1 MRLAVF
7 GAGYVGLVTA
17 ACFAEMGNHVVCVDV
32 DADRVTRLS
41 RGEVPIHEPGLAPLI
56 ERGLAQQR
64 IRFTL
69 DAADAMDGAEAVF
82 IAVGTPPGEDGSADL
97 SHVLAVAR
105 TVGSLLA
112 GRCVVV
118 DKSTVPVG
126 TADRVR
132 EAIAAELARRG
143 VDHDFA
149 VVSNPEFLKEGAAIG
164 DFMRPDRIVIGSREA
179 WATEVMR
186 TLYAPFSRN
195 HEKLIVMDV
204 RSAELTKYAA
214 NTMLAV
220 RISFMNEL
228 AALAERLGADIE
240 DVRRGIGSDPR
251 IGPSFLYP
259 GAGFGGSCFPK
270 DLRALLRTGV
280 DHGSPLTIVQA
291 AFDANER
298 QKQVLFAKANRAF
311 GGQLAGVR
319 AALWGLAFKPDTD
332 DIREAP
338 SLELIESLLAAGASV
353 VGYDPEA
360 AANVRAALAGRD
372 GFRTEDDA
380 YRAAEGADVLFVVT
394 EWREFRSPDFARLRS
409 IMRQPVLIDG
419 RNLYDPQ
426 AVQAAG
432 FRYDSIGRPGF
443 SPGQAPARIAPSA
456 VRGRRAEP
464 R

>member
-1 MRLAVF
+1 MRLVVF

-17 ACFAEMGNHVVCVDV
+17 ACFAEMGNHVACVDV
-32 DADRVTRLS
+32 DADRVARLN
-41 RGEVPIHEPGLAPLI
+41 RGEVPIHEPGLAPLL

-69 DAADAMDGAEAVF
+69 DAADAMTGAEAVF
-82 IAVGTPPGEDGSADL
+82 IAVGTPPSEDGSADL

-105 TVGSLLA
+105 TIGSLLQ

-132 EAIAAELARRG
+132 EAIAGELARRG
-143 VDHDFA
+143 VAHEFS

-164 DFMRPDRIVIGSREA
+164 DFMRPDRIVIGSRDA
-179 WATEVMR
+179 WATEAMR

-270 DLRALLRTGV
+270 DLRALLRTGHEH
-280 DHGSPLTIVQA
+280 DSPLTIVQA
-291 AFDANER
+291 AFDANEQ
-298 QKQVLFAKANRAF
+298 QKKVLFEKATKAF
-311 GGQLAGVR
+311 DGKLSGLR

-338 SLELIESLLAAGASV
+338 SLELIDSLLAAGATV
-353 VGYDPEA
+353 VAYDPEA
-360 AANVRAALAGRD
+360 AANVQAAFAGRD
-372 GFRTEDDA
+372 GFRTVDDA
-380 YRAAEGADVLFVVT
+380 YQAADGADVLFVVT

-426 AVQAAG
+426 AVRAAG
-432 FRYDSIGRPGF
+432 FRYDSIGRAG
-443 SPGQAPARIAPSA
+443 
-456 VRGRRAEP
+456 
-464 R
+464 

>member
-32 DADRVTRLS
+32 DAERVARLS

-69 DAADAMDGAEAVF
+69 DAADAMADAEVIF

-105 TVGSLLA
+105 TVGALLA
-112 GRCVVV
+112 DRCVVV

-132 EAIAAELARRG
+132 ETIAAELARRG
-143 VDHDFA
+143 VAHEFA

-164 DFMRPDRIVIGSREA
+164 DFMRPDRIVIGSRDA
-179 WATEVMR
+179 WATEIMR
-186 TLYAPFSRN
+186 ALYAPFSRN

-251 IGPSFLYP
+251 IGPGFLYP

-270 DLRALLRTGV
+270 DLRALLRTGLEY
-280 DHGSPLTIVQA
+280 DAPLTIVQA

-298 QKQVLFAKANRAF
+298 QKQVLFAKASRAF
-311 GGQLAGVR
+311 GGRLAGLR

-338 SLELIESLLAAGASV
+338 SLELIESLLRAGATV

-360 AANVRAALAGRD
+360 AANVRAALAGRE

-419 RNLYDPQ
+419 RNLYDPP

-432 FRYDSIGRPGF
+432 FRYDSIGRPAL
-443 SPGQAPARIAPSA
+443 QAPK
-456 VRGRRAEP
+456 
-464 R
+464 

>member
-17 ACFAEMGNHVVCVDV
+17 ACFAEMGNHVACVDV
-32 DADRVTRLS
+32 DADRVARLT
-41 RGEVPIHEPGLAPLI
+41 RGEVPIHEPGLAPLL
-56 ERGLAQQR
+56 ERGLAQKR
-64 IRFTL
+64 IRFTTDPAAAL
-69 DAADAMDGAEAVF
+69 ADAEVVF
-82 IAVGTPPGEDGSADL
+82 IAVGTPPSEDGSADL

-105 TVGSLLA
+105 TIGSLMSA
-112 GRCVVV
+112 RCVVV

-126 TADRVR
+126 TADKVR
-132 EAIAAELARRG
+132 ETIAAELARRG
-143 VDHDFA
+143 VAHEFS

-164 DFMRPDRIVIGSREA
+164 DFMRPDRVVIGSRDA
-179 WATEVMR
+179 WATEAMR
-186 TLYAPFSRN
+186 ALYAPFSRN

-220 RISFMNEL
+220 RISFMNEM

-270 DLRALLRTGV
+270 DLRALLRTSQEQR
-280 DHGSPLTIVQA
+280 SPLSIVQA

-298 QKQVLFAKANRAF
+298 QKRVLFTKAMNAF
-311 GGQLAGVR
+311 DGKLGGLR

-338 SLELIESLLAAGASV
+338 SLELIGSLLEAGASV

-360 AANVRAALAGRD
+360 AANMRAAFAGRQ
-372 GFRTEDDA
+372 GFATVDDP
-380 YRAAEGADVLFVVT
+380 YQAAEDADVLFVVT
-394 EWREFRSPDFARLRS
+394 EWREFRSPDFARLRAT
-409 IMRQPVLIDG
+409 MRQPVLIDG
-419 RNLYDPQ
+419 RNLYDPKW
-426 AVQAAG
+426 VREAG
-432 FRYDSIGRPGF
+432 FRYDSIGRPG
-443 SPGQAPARIAPSA
+443 
-456 VRGRRAEP
+456 
-464 R
+464 

>member
-1 MRLAVF
+1 MRVAVF

-17 ACFAEMGNHVVCVDV
+17 ACFAEMGNQVDCVDV
-32 DADRVTRLS
+32 DADRVARLN
-41 RGEVPIHEPGLAPLI
+41 RGEVPIHEPGLAPLL
-56 ERGLAQQR
+56 ERGLAQGR
-64 IRFTL
+64 IRFI
-69 DAADAMDGAEAVF
+69 DQPAQAVAGAEAIF
-82 IAVGTPPGEDGSADL
+82 IAVGTPPAEDGSADL

-105 TVGSLLA
+105 TIGSLLDA
-112 GRCVVV
+112 RCVVV

-126 TADRVR
+126 TADQVR
-132 EAIAAELARRG
+132 EAIARELARRG
-143 VDHDFA
+143 VAHPFA

-164 DFMRPDRIVIGSREA
+164 DFMRPDRIVIGSRDG

-186 TLYAPFSRN
+186 ALYAPFSRN

-228 AALAERLGADIE
+228 AALADRLGANIE

-251 IGPSFLYP
+251 IGPGFLYP

-270 DLRALLRTGV
+270 DLRALLRTG
-280 DHGSPLTIVQA
+280 HEQASPLTIVQA
-291 AFDANER
+291 AYDANEQ
-298 QKQVLFAKANRAF
+298 QKKLLFAKADQVF
-311 GGQLAGVR
+311 DGKLSGLR

-338 SLELIESLLAAGASV
+338 SLVLIDSLLAAGATV

-360 AANVRAALAGRD
+360 AQNVRAVFAGRE
-372 GFRTEDDA
+372 GFGTAEDP
-380 YRAAEGADVLFVVT
+380 YVAAEGVDVLFIVT

-409 IMRQPVLIDG
+409 TMRQPVLIDG

-426 AVQAAG
+426 MVRAAG
-432 FRYDSIGRPGF
+432 FRYDSIGRP
-443 SPGQAPARIAPSA
+443 
-456 VRGRRAEP
+456 
-464 R
+464 

>member
-1 MRLAVF
+1 MRLTVF

-32 DADRVTRLS
+32 DAERVARLS

-69 DAADAMDGAEAVF
+69 DAADAMADAEVIF

-105 TVGSLLA
+105 TVGALLA
-112 GRCVVV
+112 DRCVVV

-132 EAIAAELARRG
+132 ETIAAELARRG
-143 VDHDFA
+143 VAHEFA

-164 DFMRPDRIVIGSREA
+164 DFMRPDRIVIGSRDA
-179 WATEVMR
+179 WATEIMR
-186 TLYAPFSRN
+186 ALYAPFSRN

-251 IGPSFLYP
+251 IGPGFLYP

-270 DLRALLRTGV
+270 DLRALLRTGLEY
-280 DHGSPLTIVQA
+280 GAPLTIVQA

-298 QKQVLFAKANRAF
+298 QKQVLFAKARRAF
-311 GGQLAGVR
+311 DGRLAGVR

-338 SLELIESLLAAGASV
+338 SLELIESLLGAGATV

-360 AANVRAALAGRD
+360 AANVRAALAGRE

-432 FRYDSIGRPGF
+432 FRYDSIGRPAL
-443 SPGQAPARIAPSA
+443 QAPK
-456 VRGRRAEP
+456 
-464 R
+464 

>member
-1 MRLAVF
+1 MRLVVF

-17 ACFAEMGNHVVCVDV
+17 ACFAEMGNHVACVDV
-32 DADRVTRLS
+32 DADRVARLN
-41 RGEVPIHEPGLAPLI
+41 RGEVPIHEPGLAPLL

-69 DAADAMDGAEAVF
+69 DAADAMAGAEVVF
-82 IAVGTPPGEDGSADL
+82 IAVGTPPTEDGSADL

-105 TVGSLLA
+105 TIGSLLA
-112 GRCVVV
+112 DRCVVV

-126 TADRVR
+126 TADQVR
-132 EAIAAELARRG
+132 ATIAGELAKRG
-143 VDHDFA
+143 AAHEFS

-164 DFMRPDRIVIGSREA
+164 DFMRPDRIVIGSRDP

-186 TLYAPFSRN
+186 ALYAPFSRN
-195 HEKLIVMDV
+195 HEKLIVMGV

-270 DLRALLRTGV
+270 DLRALLRTSHEH
-280 DHGSPLTIVQA
+280 DAPLSIVQA

-298 QKQVLFAKANRAF
+298 QKRTLFEKATKAF
-311 GGQLAGVR
+311 DGRLSGLR

-338 SLELIESLLAAGASV
+338 SLELIDGLLKAGATV

-360 AANVRAALAGRD
+360 AANVRAAFAGRD
-372 GFRTEDDA
+372 GFRTVEDP
-380 YRAAEGADVLFVVT
+380 YEAADGADVLFVVT
-394 EWREFRSPDFARLRS
+394 EWREFRSPDFARLRAL
-409 IMRQPVLIDG
+409 MRQPVLIDG

-426 AVQAAG
+426 AVSAAG
-432 FRYDSIGRPGF
+432 FRYDSIGRPATR
-443 SPGQAPARIAPSA
+443 S
-456 VRGRRAEP
+456 
-464 R
+464 

>member
-17 ACFAEMGNHVVCVDV
+17 ACFAEMGNHVACVDV
-32 DADRVTRLS
+32 DEARVERLR
-41 RGEVPIHEPGLAPLI
+41 RGEVPIHEPGLSEMIVRGA
-56 ERGLAQQR
+56 ERGR
-64 IRFTL
+64 IRFTT
-69 DAADAMDGAEAVF
+69 DAREAIGDAEVIF
-82 IAVGTPPGEDGSADL
+82 IAVGTPPNEDGAADL

-105 TVGSLLA
+105 TIGALIDEPV
-112 GRCVVV
+112 VVV

-132 EAIAAELARRG
+132 QAIDAELARRG
-143 VDHDFA
+143 VQVRHA

-164 DFMRPDRIVIGSREA
+164 DFMRPDRIVIGSSDARA
-179 WATEVMR
+179 IDVMR
-186 TLYAPFSRN
+186 NLYAPFSRN
-195 HEKLIVMDV
+195 HEKLVVMSE

-240 DVRRGIGSDPR
+240 DVRRGIGSDSR
-251 IGPSFLYP
+251 IGASFLYP

-270 DLRALLRTGV
+270 DLRALLRTSGEY
-280 DHGSPLTIVQA
+280 DSALTIVKA
-291 AFDANER
+291 AFDVNER
-298 QKQVLFAKANRAF
+298 QKHVLFAKASRVF
-311 GGQLAGVR
+311 DGRFEGVR

-338 SLELIESLLAAGASV
+338 SQVLIESLLDAGATV
-353 VGYDPEA
+353 AGYDPEA
-360 AANVRAALAGRD
+360 AQNMRAALAQRS
-372 GFRTEDDA
+372 GFEAVDDP

-394 EWREFRSPDFARLRS
+394 EWREFRSPDFRRLRER
-409 IMRQPVLIDG
+409 MRRPVLIDG

-426 AVQAAG
+426 MVRAAG
-432 FRYDSIGRPGF
+432 FRYESIGRP
-443 SPGQAPARIAPSA
+443 
-456 VRGRRAEP
+456 
-464 R
+464 

>member
-17 ACFAEMGNHVVCVDV
+17 ACFAEMGNHVACVDV
-32 DADRVTRLS
+32 DAGRVARLN
-41 RGEVPIHEPGLAPLI
+41 RGEVPIHEPGLAPLL
-56 ERGLAQQR
+56 ERGLAQKR
-64 IRFTL
+64 IRFGT
-69 DAADAMDGAEAVF
+69 DAADALAGAEVVF
-82 IAVGTPPGEDGSADL
+82 IAVGTPPSEDGSADL

-105 TVGSLLA
+105 TIGSLMSA
-112 GRCVVV
+112 RCVVV

-126 TADRVR
+126 TADKVR
-132 EAIAAELARRG
+132 ETIAAELARRG
-143 VDHDFA
+143 VAHEFS

-164 DFMRPDRIVIGSREA
+164 DFMRPDRIVIGSRDA
-179 WATEVMR
+179 WATEAMR
-186 TLYAPFSRN
+186 ALYAPFSRN

-220 RISFMNEL
+220 RISFMNEM

-270 DLRALLRTGV
+270 DLRALLRTSQE
-280 DHGSPLTIVQA
+280 HASPLTIVQA
-291 AFDANER
+291 AFEANER
-298 QKQVLFAKANRAF
+298 QKKVLFAKAKKAF
-311 GGQLAGVR
+311 GGRLDGLR

-338 SLELIESLLAAGASV
+338 SLELIDSLLAAGASV

-360 AANVRAALAGRD
+360 AANMRAAFAGRQ
-372 GFRTEDDA
+372 GFATVDDP
-380 YRAAEGADVLFVVT
+380 YQAAEGADVLFVVT
-394 EWREFRSPDFARLRS
+394 EWREFRSPDFARLRAT
-409 IMRQPVLIDG
+409 MRQPVLIDG
-419 RNLYDPQ
+419 RNLYDPKW
-426 AVQAAG
+426 VREAG
-432 FRYDSIGRPGF
+432 FRYDSIGRPG
-443 SPGQAPARIAPSA
+443 
-456 VRGRRAEP
+456 
-464 R
+464 

>member
-17 ACFAEMGNHVVCVDV
+17 ACFAEMGNHVACVDV
-32 DADRVTRLS
+32 DADRVARLT
-41 RGEVPIHEPGLAPLI
+41 RGEVPIHEPGLAPLL
-56 ERGLAQQR
+56 ERGLAQKR
-64 IRFTL
+64 IRFGTDPAAAL
-69 DAADAMDGAEAVF
+69 ADAEVVF
-82 IAVGTPPGEDGSADL
+82 IAVGTPPSEDGSADL

-105 TVGSLLA
+105 TIGSLMSA
-112 GRCVVV
+112 RCVVV

-126 TADRVR
+126 TADKVR
-132 EAIAAELARRG
+132 ETIAAELARRG
-143 VDHDFA
+143 VAHEFS

-164 DFMRPDRIVIGSREA
+164 DFMRPDRVVIGSRDA
-179 WATEVMR
+179 WATDAMR
-186 TLYAPFSRN
+186 ALYAPFSRN

-220 RISFMNEL
+220 RISFMNEM

-270 DLRALLRTGV
+270 DLRALLRTSQEQR
-280 DHGSPLTIVQA
+280 SPLSIVQA

-298 QKQVLFAKANRAF
+298 QKRVLFTKAMNAF
-311 GGQLAGVR
+311 DGKLDGLR

-338 SLELIESLLAAGASV
+338 SLELIDSLLAAGASV

-360 AANVRAALAGRD
+360 AANVRAAFAGRK
-372 GFRTEDDA
+372 GFETVDDP
-380 YRAAEGADVLFVVT
+380 YQAAEGADVLFVVT
-394 EWREFRSPDFARLRS
+394 EWREFRSPDFARLRAT
-409 IMRQPVLIDG
+409 MRQPVLIDG
-419 RNLYDPQ
+419 RNLYDPKW
-426 AVQAAG
+426 VREAG
-432 FRYDSIGRPGF
+432 FRYDSIGRPG
-443 SPGQAPARIAPSA
+443 
-456 VRGRRAEP
+456 
-464 R
+464 

>member
-32 DADRVTRLS
+32 DAERVARLS

-69 DAADAMDGAEAVF
+69 DAADAMADAEVIF

-105 TVGSLLA
+105 TVGALLA
-112 GRCVVV
+112 DRCVVV

-132 EAIAAELARRG
+132 ETIAAELARRG
-143 VDHDFA
+143 VAHEFA

-164 DFMRPDRIVIGSREA
+164 DFMRPDRIVIGSRDA
-179 WATEVMR
+179 WATEIMR
-186 TLYAPFSRN
+186 ALYAPFSRN

-251 IGPSFLYP
+251 IGPGFLYP

-270 DLRALLRTGV
+270 DLRALLRTGLEY
-280 DHGSPLTIVQA
+280 GAPLTIVQA

-298 QKQVLFAKANRAF
+298 QKQVLFAKARRAF
-311 GGQLAGVR
+311 DGRLAGVR

-338 SLELIESLLAAGASV
+338 SLELIESLLGAGATV

-360 AANVRAALAGRD
+360 AANVRAALAGRE

-432 FRYDSIGRPGF
+432 FRYDSIGRPAL
-443 SPGQAPARIAPSA
+443 QAPK
-456 VRGRRAEP
+456 
-464 R
+464 

>member
-17 ACFAEMGNHVVCVDV
+17 ACFAEMGNHVACVDV
-32 DADRVTRLS
+32 DAGRVARLN
-41 RGEVPIHEPGLAPLI
+41 RGEVPIHEPGLAPLL
-56 ERGLAQQR
+56 ERGLAQKR
-64 IRFTL
+64 IRFGT
-69 DAADAMDGAEAVF
+69 DAADALAGTEVVF
-82 IAVGTPPGEDGSADL
+82 IAVGTPPSEDGSADL

-105 TVGSLLA
+105 TIGSLLA
-112 GRCVVV
+112 ARCVVV

-126 TADRVR
+126 TADKVR
-132 EAIAAELARRG
+132 ETIAAELARRG
-143 VDHDFA
+143 VAHEFS

-164 DFMRPDRIVIGSREA
+164 DFMRPDRIVIGSRDA
-179 WATEVMR
+179 WATEAMR
-186 TLYAPFSRN
+186 ALYAPFSRN

-220 RISFMNEL
+220 RISFMNEM

-270 DLRALLRTGV
+270 DLRALLRTSQEQR
-280 DHGSPLTIVQA
+280 SPLSIVQA

-298 QKQVLFAKANRAF
+298 QKRVLFEKAMKAF
-311 GGQLAGVR
+311 DGKLGGLR

-332 DIREAP
+332 DVREAP
-338 SLELIESLLAAGASV
+338 SLELIGSLLEAGASV

-360 AANVRAALAGRD
+360 AANMRAAVAGRQ
-372 GFRTEDDA
+372 GFATVDDP
-380 YRAAEGADVLFVVT
+380 YQAAEGADVLFVVT
-394 EWREFRSPDFARLRS
+394 EWREFRSPDFARLRAT
-409 IMRQPVLIDG
+409 MRQPVLIDG
-419 RNLYDPQ
+419 RNLYDPKW
-426 AVQAAG
+426 VREAG
-432 FRYDSIGRPGF
+432 FRYDSIGRP
-443 SPGQAPARIAPSA
+443 A
-456 VRGRRAEP
+456 
-464 R
+464 

>member
-17 ACFAEMGNHVVCVDV
+17 ACFAEMGNHVACVDV
-32 DADRVTRLS
+32 DADRVARLN
-41 RGEVPIHEPGLAPLI
+41 RGEVPIHEPGLAPLL
-56 ERGLAQQR
+56 ERGLAQKR
-64 IRFTL
+64 IRFGT
-69 DAADAMDGAEAVF
+69 DAADALAGAEVVF
-82 IAVGTPPGEDGSADL
+82 IAVGTPPSEDGSADL

-105 TVGSLLA
+105 TIGSLMSA
-112 GRCVVV
+112 RCVVV

-126 TADRVR
+126 TADKVR
-132 EAIAAELARRG
+132 ETIAAELARRG
-143 VDHDFA
+143 VAHEFS

-164 DFMRPDRIVIGSREA
+164 DFMRPDRIVIGSRDA
-179 WATEVMR
+179 WATEAMR
-186 TLYAPFSRN
+186 ALYAPFSRN

-220 RISFMNEL
+220 RISFMNEM

-270 DLRALLRTGV
+270 DLRALLRTSQE
-280 DHGSPLTIVQA
+280 HASPLTIVQA
-291 AFDANER
+291 AFEANER
-298 QKQVLFAKANRAF
+298 QKKVLFAKAKKAF
-311 GGQLAGVR
+311 GGRLDGLR

-338 SLELIESLLAAGASV
+338 SLELIDSLLAAGASV

-360 AANVRAALAGRD
+360 AANVRAAFAGRK
-372 GFRTEDDA
+372 GFETVDDP
-380 YRAAEGADVLFVVT
+380 YQAAEGADVLFVVT
-394 EWREFRSPDFARLRS
+394 EWREFRSPDFARLRAT
-409 IMRQPVLIDG
+409 MRQPVLIDG
-419 RNLYDPQ
+419 RNLYDPKW
-426 AVQAAG
+426 VREAG
-432 FRYDSIGRPGF
+432 FRYDSIGRPG
-443 SPGQAPARIAPSA
+443 
-456 VRGRRAEP
+456 
-464 R
+464 

>member
-32 DADRVTRLS
+32 DAGRVARLS
-41 RGEVPIHEPGLAPLI
+41 RGEVPLHEPGLAPLV
-56 ERGLAQQR
+56 ERGLARQR

-132 EAIAAELARRG
+132 ETIAAELARRG
-143 VDHDFA
+143 VGHEFA

-164 DFMRPDRIVIGSREA
+164 DFMRPDRIVIGSRDD
-179 WATEVMR
+179 WAIETMR
-186 TLYAPFSRN
+186 ALYAPFSRN

-251 IGPSFLYP
+251 IGPGFLYP

-270 DLRALLRTGV
+270 DLRALLRTGAE
-280 DHGSPLTIVQA
+280 HGSPLTIVQA

-298 QKQVLFAKANRAF
+298 QKQVLFAKARRAF
-311 GGQLAGVR
+311 DGRLAGVR

-332 DIREAP
+332 DVREAP
-338 SLELIESLLAAGASV
+338 SLELIEGLLGAGASV

-360 AANVRAALAGRD
+360 AANVRAALAGRE

-432 FRYDSIGRPGF
+432 FRYDSIGRPG
-443 SPGQAPARIAPSA
+443 SQAARRS
-456 VRGRRAEP
+456 
-464 R
+464 

>member
-17 ACFAEMGNHVVCVDV
+17 ACFAEMGNHVACVDV
-32 DADRVTRLS
+32 DAARVERLR
-41 RGEVPIHEPGLAPLI
+41 RGEVPIHEPGLSEMIVRGA
-56 ERGLAQQR
+56 ERGR
-64 IRFTL
+64 IRFTT
-69 DAADAMDGAEAVF
+69 DAREAIGDAEVIF
-82 IAVGTPPGEDGSADL
+82 IAVGTPPNEDGAADL

-105 TVGSLLA
+105 TIGALIDEPV
-112 GRCVVV
+112 VVV

-132 EAIAAELARRG
+132 QAIDAELARRG
-143 VDHDFA
+143 VQVRHA

-164 DFMRPDRIVIGSREA
+164 DFMRPDRIVIGSSDARA
-179 WATEVMR
+179 IDVMR
-186 TLYAPFSRN
+186 NLYAPFSRN
-195 HEKLIVMDV
+195 HEKLVVMSE

-240 DVRRGIGSDPR
+240 DVRRGIGSDSR
-251 IGPSFLYP
+251 IGASFLYP

-270 DLRALLRTGV
+270 DLRALLRTSGEY
-280 DHGSPLTIVQA
+280 DSALTIVKA
-291 AFDANER
+291 AFDVNER
-298 QKQVLFAKANRAF
+298 QKHVLFAKASRVF
-311 GGQLAGVR
+311 DGRLEGVR

-338 SLELIESLLAAGASV
+338 SQVLIESLLDAGATV
-353 VGYDPEA
+353 AGYDPEA
-360 AANVRAALAGRD
+360 AQNMRAALAQRS
-372 GFRTEDDA
+372 GFEAVDDP

-394 EWREFRSPDFARLRS
+394 EWREFRSPDFRRLRER
-409 IMRQPVLIDG
+409 MRRPVLIDG

-426 AVQAAG
+426 MVRAAG
-432 FRYDSIGRPGF
+432 FRYESIGRP
-443 SPGQAPARIAPSA
+443 
-456 VRGRRAEP
+456 
-464 R
+464 

>member
-1 MRLAVF
+1 MRLVVF

-17 ACFAEMGNHVVCVDV
+17 ACFAEMGNHVACVDV
-32 DADRVTRLS
+32 DADRVARLN
-41 RGEVPIHEPGLAPLI
+41 RGEVPIHEPGLAPLL

-69 DAADAMDGAEAVF
+69 DAADAMTGAEAVF
-82 IAVGTPPGEDGSADL
+82 IAVGTPPSEDGSADL
-97 SHVLAVAR
+97 SHVLEVAR
-105 TVGSLLA
+105 TIGSLLEA
-112 GRCVVV
+112 RCVVV

-126 TADRVR
+126 TADQVR
-132 EAIAAELARRG
+132 ETIARGLAQRG
-143 VDHDFA
+143 VAHEFA

-164 DFMRPDRIVIGSREA
+164 DFMRPDRIVIGSRDA

-195 HEKLIVMDV
+195 HEKLIVMGV

-228 AALAERLGADIE
+228 AGLAERLGADID

-270 DLRALLRTGV
+270 DLRALLRTSHEQ
-280 DHGSPLTIVQA
+280 DSPLTIVQA

-298 QKQVLFAKANRAF
+298 QKQVLFAKATKAF
-311 GGQLAGVR
+311 DGKLSGLR

-332 DIREAP
+332 DVREAP
-338 SLELIESLLAAGASV
+338 SLVLIDSLLGAGATV

-360 AANVRAALAGRD
+360 ARNVQAAFAGRD
-372 GFRTEDDA
+372 GFRTIDDPYA
-380 YRAAEGADVLFVVT
+380 AAEGADVLFIVT
-394 EWREFRSPDFARLRS
+394 EWREFRSPDFARLRAT
-409 IMRQPVLIDG
+409 MRQPVLIDG

-426 AVQAAG
+426 VVRAAG
-432 FRYDSIGRPGF
+432 LRYDSIGRPG
-443 SPGQAPARIAPSA
+443 
-456 VRGRRAEP
+456 
-464 R
+464 

>member
-1 MRLAVF
+1 MRLVVF

-17 ACFAEMGNHVVCVDV
+17 ACFAEMGNHVACVDV
-32 DADRVTRLS
+32 DADRVARLN
-41 RGEVPIHEPGLAPLI
+41 RGEVPIHEPGLAPLL

-69 DAADAMDGAEAVF
+69 DAAEAMTGAEVAF
-82 IAVGTPPGEDGSADL
+82 IAVGTPPSEDGSADL

-105 TVGSLLA
+105 TIGSLLA
-112 GRCVVV
+112 ERCVVV

-126 TADRVR
+126 TADQVR
-132 EAIAAELARRG
+132 ATIAGELAKRG
-143 VDHDFA
+143 AAHEFS

-164 DFMRPDRIVIGSREA
+164 DFMRPDRIVIGSRDD

-186 TLYAPFSRN
+186 ALYAPFSRN
-195 HEKLIVMDV
+195 HEKLIVMGV

-251 IGPSFLYP
+251 IGPSFLSP

-270 DLRALLRTGV
+270 DLRALLRTGNEH
-280 DHGSPLTIVQA
+280 DSPLTIVQA

-298 QKQVLFAKANRAF
+298 QKRVLFEKATKAF
-311 GGQLAGVR
+311 DGKLSGLR

-338 SLELIESLLAAGASV
+338 SLELIDSLLAAGASV

-360 AANVRAALAGRD
+360 AANVRAAFAGRE
-372 GFRTEDDA
+372 GFRTVEDA
-380 YRAAEGADVLFVVT
+380 YQAVDGADVLFVVT
-394 EWREFRSPDFARLRS
+394 EWREFRSPDFARLRT

-426 AVQAAG
+426 AVRAAG
-432 FRYDSIGRPGF
+432 FRYDSIGRPG
-443 SPGQAPARIAPSA
+443 
-456 VRGRRAEP
+456 
-464 R
+464 

>member
-17 ACFAEMGNHVVCVDV
+17 ACFAEMGNHVACVDV
-32 DADRVTRLS
+32 DAGRVARLN
-41 RGEVPIHEPGLAPLI
+41 RGEVPIHEPGLAPLL
-56 ERGLAQQR
+56 ERGLAQKR
-64 IRFTL
+64 IRFGT
-69 DAADAMDGAEAVF
+69 DAADALAGTEVVF
-82 IAVGTPPGEDGSADL
+82 IAVGTPPSEDGSADL

-105 TVGSLLA
+105 TIGSLMSA
-112 GRCVVV
+112 RCVVV

-126 TADRVR
+126 TADKVR
-132 EAIAAELARRG
+132 ATIAAELARRG
-143 VDHDFA
+143 VAHEFS

-164 DFMRPDRIVIGSREA
+164 DFMRPDRIVIGSRDA
-179 WATEVMR
+179 WATEAMR
-186 TLYAPFSRN
+186 ALYAPFSRN

-270 DLRALLRTGV
+270 DLRALLRTSQEQR
-280 DHGSPLTIVQA
+280 SPLSIVQA
-291 AFDANER
+291 AFEANER
-298 QKQVLFAKANRAF
+298 QKRVLFAKASKAF
-311 GGQLAGVR
+311 DGKLAGLR

-338 SLELIESLLAAGASV
+338 SLELIGNLLDAGASV

-360 AANVRAALAGRD
+360 AANMRAAFAGRQ
-372 GFRTEDDA
+372 GFATVDDP
-380 YRAAEGADVLFVVT
+380 YQAAEGADVLFVVT
-394 EWREFRSPDFARLRS
+394 EWREFRSPDFARLRAT
-409 IMRQPVLIDG
+409 MRQPVLIDG
-419 RNLYDPQ
+419 RNLYDPKW
-426 AVQAAG
+426 VREAG
-432 FRYDSIGRPGF
+432 FRYDSIGRP
-443 SPGQAPARIAPSA
+443 A
-456 VRGRRAEP
+456 
-464 R
+464 